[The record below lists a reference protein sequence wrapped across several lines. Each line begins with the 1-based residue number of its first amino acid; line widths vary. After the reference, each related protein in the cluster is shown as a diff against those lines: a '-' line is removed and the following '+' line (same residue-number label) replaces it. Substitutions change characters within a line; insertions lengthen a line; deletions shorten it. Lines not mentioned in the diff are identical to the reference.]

1 MRRAHIIWHPAIAV
15 SLLTAIIIHV
25 GGGADPSRAAQA
37 VADDPGTYLGVT
49 PARVLDTRTG
59 VGAPATKLGPATTID
74 LHVLGNGG
82 VPTTDVTAV
91 ALNVTV
97 VDPTAQSYVTVW
109 PTGAPQPNASNLNFT
124 AGTTIPNLVIAKVG
138 TNGNIS
144 LYNHDGTTHLL
155 ADIVGYFTDGEPPPG
170 DPAPTTTTTATTATT
185 ATATTIATTSPPPT
199 TAPTPTTST
208 ATTTSPPGTVEH
220 PPIVEP
226 PEGGWPLLVD
236 LPESFVLRPG
246 AVMPSTADILG
257 VAGSAMSGG
266 AVVLRDGAAL
276 PAVGG
281 HLAVFPIEIAP
292 DGIAGRVVAV
302 TAHPDGGWTLTLAS
316 ANLQDVFSELVIH
329 DTGSSTTPLAP
340 EQVHAVGRFPRSVPL
355 IGPNETCSAG
365 VSVVGAPDIGLE
377 LGGSFDFDLSE
388 RSARLELTGTVTL
401 SWSVAVSGSISCTF
415 EVPSV
420 PLGVIGPATIEGGY
434 EIEVSI
440 SAEVSGELQVQVP
453 VVIGFEYDDGD
464 ATNLSSVNPSGT
476 ATYEG
481 ATVQL
486 SAGAFATSAVKLF
499 GIVGI
504 ELAQGP
510 VVTAEL
516 ADDCLELSVGYS
528 VSMSAEIGRWGV
540 GWSIELADF
549 SPAPKRV
556 GQFGSCP
563 TPTVVAGSTLTYEI
577 SSQDD
582 GGGSYSGTL
591 MYVLGGV
598 TDPDQDIYSATVT
611 GTITRSQD
619 GCVTD
624 EHTYTGQ
631 VRAYAVTARAE
642 QPPYIS
648 NAVGPNFGIRVG
660 SSTEEDGSYRAIS
673 VPCGELFDRDADVAG
688 PTPIGT
694 GFKVVP
700 VPDSDP
706 DPLHIAGSYSY
717 DSVINGSPSGTETTT
732 MSYDITFVEPPS

>member
-1 MRRAHIIWHPAIAV
+1 MRRAHIIWQPAIAV
-15 SLLTAIIIHV
+15 SLLTAIIV
-25 GGGADPSRAAQA
+25 QAGGGGGPPRAAQA
-37 VADDPGTYLGVT
+37 AADGPGTYVGVT

-59 VGAPATKLGPATTID
+59 TGAPATKLGPATTID
-74 LHVLGNGG
+74 LHVLGTGG

-155 ADIVGYFTDGEPPPG
+155 ADIVGYFTDGQPHAVS
-170 DPAPTTTTTATTATT
+170 PAPTTTTIATSPTT
-185 ATATTIATTSPPPT
+185 TTTTTIATTSPPT
-199 TAPTPTTST
+199 TAPGPTTST
-208 ATTTSPPGTVEH
+208 TTTTSPPGTVVH

-226 PEGGWPLLVD
+226 PDGGWPLLVD
-236 LPESFVLRPG
+236 LPESFVLQPG
-246 AVMPSTADILG
+246 AVMPSTTDILG
-257 VAGSAMSGG
+257 VAGSAMAGG

-302 TAHPDGGWTLTLAS
+302 TAHPDGGWTLTLES
-316 ANLQDVFSELVIH
+316 ADLQDVFSELVIH
-329 DTGSSTTPLAP
+329 DTGSSTTPVAP
-340 EQVHAVGRFPRSVPL
+340 AAAHAVGRFPRSVPL

-377 LGGSFDFDLSE
+377 LGGSLDFDLAE

-510 VVTAEL
+510 QVTAEL
-516 ADDCLELSVGYS
+516 ADECLELFVGYS

-549 SPAPKRV
+549 SPPPKRV

-563 TPTVVAGSTLTYEI
+563 EPTVVAGSTLTYTI

-582 GGGSYSGTL
+582 DGGSYSGTL
-591 MYVLGGV
+591 SFVLGGV
-598 TDPDQDIYSATVT
+598 TDPDQNIYSATVT
-611 GTITRSQD
+611 GTITRSQG

-624 EHTYTGQ
+624 EHTYSGQ

-642 QPPYIS
+642 QPPYIP

-660 SSTEEDGSYRAIS
+660 SNTEADGSYRAIS
-673 VPCGELFDRDADVAG
+673 EPCGELFDRDPDVAG

-694 GFKVVP
+694 GIKVVP
-700 VPDSDP
+700 VPDTDA
-706 DPLHIAGSYSY
+706 DPLHIVGSYSY
-717 DSVINGSPSGTETTT
+717 PSTINGSPSGTETTT
-732 MSYDITFVEPPS
+732 MTYDITFVEPPS